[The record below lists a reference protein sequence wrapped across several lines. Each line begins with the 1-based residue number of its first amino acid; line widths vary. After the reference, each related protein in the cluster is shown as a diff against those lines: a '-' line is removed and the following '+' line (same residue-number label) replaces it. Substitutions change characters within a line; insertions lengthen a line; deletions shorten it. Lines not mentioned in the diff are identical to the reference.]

1 MDHSEITSQEIM
13 EFLQEH
19 MATKGDVAA
28 IVDDRIRES
37 ESRILTSV
45 DRFVRLHET
54 LDQELVMLRSKYNRL
69 EERIEIV
76 EHQLG
81 IATS

>member
-1 MDHSEITSQEIM
+1 MTQSEITTQEIM

-19 MATKGDVAA
+19 MATKGDVVA
-28 IVDDRIRES
+28 IIDGRIEEA